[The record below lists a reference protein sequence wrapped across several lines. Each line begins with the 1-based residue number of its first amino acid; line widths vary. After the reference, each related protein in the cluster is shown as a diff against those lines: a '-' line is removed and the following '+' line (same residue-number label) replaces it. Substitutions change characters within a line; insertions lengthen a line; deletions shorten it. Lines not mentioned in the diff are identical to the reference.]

1 MGVLACRLGM
11 RSLKLKVVFT
21 APWLTTRAPGWLALD
36 WVGMGYLV
44 RAFTRRNVFAV
55 VVGAFLAGVPLAAF
69 NFWLEGLIDRQGETE
84 VGTSARRAIA
94 LAETRVRDTVGTLDG
109 LAARGVDSCEPIQ
122 IDAMRR
128 ATFSTIPVKEIA
140 IVGPDA
146 ETLCT
151 DLGLPVVQ
159 RTMLSSELLVG
170 ASGYWFDIIAL
181 PGGERMIRLRRQ
193 VDAGRNGIAALVPA
207 TLFLPQVSTQG
218 GPFSGYARIMTRQG
232 AVIGEL
238 GNRSRVEAAPNFAAN
253 IKSDK
258 FGFDV
263 EILTARARIAAEHA
277 DLKWIGF
284 VGAGII
290 MVAFAAFVALIP
302 RRAPRNPLTEIEQ
315 ALDAGEFVPYYQ
327 PIVDIRSGQLCG
339 AEVLVRW
346 RKPDGTLISP
356 GAFIPLM
363 EQGDLIHKLTRKL
376 MQKVCV
382 EAGPTI
388 GRRPDLKIS
397 FNFAGKLFSEP
408 TIVKDVQNIFSN
420 SPIKFSQVVLEVTE
434 RDPIENFTET
444 RQIIAA
450 LQGLGV
456 RIAIDDV
463 GTGHSGLSYMLK
475 LGVDIIKIDKMF
487 VDAIGTDRNSTTIVE
502 TLVDLAR
509 NMRMDVVA
517 EGVENFEQVMHL
529 RALGVRLAQ
538 GYVFAPALPGSS
550 FLQLVEAIA
559 PLQQPATDMAAPAS
573 DERPR
578 ALSA

>member
-1 MGVLACRLGM
+1 MG
-11 RSLKLKVVFT
+11 F
-21 APWLTTRAPGWLALD
+21 
-36 WVGMGYLV
+36 LV
-44 RAFTRRNVFAV
+44 RIISRRNIFAI
-55 VVGAFLAGVPLAAF
+55 VVGALVAGGPMIALNV
-69 NFWLEGLIDRQGETE
+69 WLDGLIDRQGEAE
-84 VGTSARRAIA
+84 VGTAARRAIA
-94 LAETRVRDTVGTLDG
+94 LAEARVRDTVGALDS
-109 LAARGVDSCEPIQ
+109 LATRGINACEPRHIE
-122 IDAMRR
+122 AMRY
-128 ATFSTIPVKEIA
+128 AAFSTIPVKEVA
-140 IVGPDA
+140 IVGPYA

-151 DLGLPVVQ
+151 DLGLSLGE

-170 ASGYWFDIIAL
+170 AAGYWLDIIVL
-181 PGGERMIRLRRQ
+181 STGERMVRLRRQ
-193 VDAGRNGIAALVPA
+193 VGAGPNGVAALVPT

-218 GPFSGYARIMTRQG
+218 GPFSAYARIITRQG
-232 AVIGEL
+232 TVIGEV
-238 GNRSRVEAAPNFAAN
+238 GSRARGDDGPNFAADT
-253 IKSDK
+253 KSEK

-263 EILTARARIAAEHA
+263 HIVTSRARIAAERENI
-277 DLKWIGF
+277 KWL
-284 VGAGII
+284 
-290 MVAFAAFVALIP
+290 AFVAAGGIMIAATGIVVLTP
-302 RRAPRNPLTEIEQ
+302 RRTPPNPMTEIDH
-315 ALDAGEFVPYYQ
+315 ALEAGEFIPYYQ
-327 PIVDIRSGQLCG
+327 PIVDIRTGQLRG

-346 RKPDGTLISP
+346 RKPDGTLVLP
-356 GAFIPLM
+356 GSFIPLM
-363 EQGDLIHKLTRKL
+363 ESSGFIRDLTRNL
-376 MQKVCV
+376 MQQVCE
-382 EAGPTI
+382 EAGGSI

-408 TIVKDVQNIFSN
+408 TIVKDVRNIFAN

-529 RALGVRLAQ
+529 RALGVRSAQ
-538 GYVFAPALPGSS
+538 GYVFAPPLPGTS
-550 FLQLVEAIA
+550 FLQLVEAID
-559 PLQQPATDMAAPAS
+559 PLQPAAADATAGAG
-573 DERPR
+573 RRIR
-578 ALSA
+578 A

>member
-1 MGVLACRLGM
+1 ME
-11 RSLKLKVVFT
+11 F
-21 APWLTTRAPGWLALD
+21 
-36 WVGMGYLV
+36 LV
-44 RAFTRRNVFAV
+44 RAVTRRNVFAI
-55 VVGAFLAGVPLAAF
+55 VVGAVVAGAPMFAL
-69 NFWLEGLIDRQGETE
+69 NFWLEGLIDRKGEAE
-84 VGTSARRAIA
+84 VGTAAKRAIA
-94 LAETRVRDTVGTLDG
+94 LAEARVKDAVGALDG
-109 LAARGVDSCEPIQ
+109 LAARGVNGCEPVQ
-122 IDAMRR
+122 VEAMRF
-128 ATFSTIPVKEIA
+128 AAFSTIPVKEIA

-151 DLGLPVVQ
+151 DLGLPLGE

-170 ASGYWFDIIAL
+170 AAGYWLDIIVL
-181 PGGERMIRLRRQ
+181 PAGERMVRLRRQ
-193 VDAGRNGIAALVPA
+193 VGGGPNGVAALIPT

-218 GPFSGYARIMTRQG
+218 GPFSAYARIITRQG
-232 AVIGEL
+232 TVIGEV
-238 GNRSRVEAAPNFAAN
+238 GDRAKGDDSSNFVADS
-253 IKSDK
+253 KSEK

-263 EILTARARIAAEHA
+263 HIVTSRMRIAAEHEN
-277 DLKWIGF
+277 LKWLGF
-284 VGAGII
+284 FAAGGIMMAAAGIVLL
-290 MVAFAAFVALIP
+290 MP
-302 RRAPRNPLTEIEQ
+302 RRMPPNPMTEIEH
-315 ALDAGEFVPYYQ
+315 ALEAGEFIPYYQ
-327 PIVDIRSGQLCG
+327 PVVDIRTGQLHG

-346 RKPDGTLISP
+346 RKPDGTLVLP
-356 GAFIPLM
+356 GSFIPLM
-363 EQGDLIHKLTRKL
+363 ESSGFIRDLTRNL
-376 MQKVCV
+376 MQKVCE
-382 EAGPTI
+382 EAGVSI

-408 TIVKDVQNIFSN
+408 TIVKDVRNIFAS

-529 RALGVRLAQ
+529 RALGVRSAQ
-538 GYVFAPALPGSS
+538 GYVFAPPLPGTS
-550 FLQLVEAIA
+550 FLQLVEAID
-559 PLQQPATDMAAPAS
+559 PLQPATADATAGVG
-573 DERPR
+573 RRLR
-578 ALSA
+578 A

>member
-1 MGVLACRLGM
+1 MG
-11 RSLKLKVVFT
+11 FF
-21 APWLTTRAPGWLALD
+21 
-36 WVGMGYLV
+36 V
-44 RAFTRRNVFAV
+44 RAFTRRNIFAV
-55 VVGAFLAGVPLAAF
+55 AAGVVLAVAPLIAF
-69 NFWLEGLIDRQGETE
+69 NFWLDDLIEKQGEAE

-94 LAETRVRDTVGTLDG
+94 LAEARVKDAVGALDG
-109 LAARGVDSCEPIQ
+109 LTRRGVDSCEPSQ
-122 IDAMRR
+122 IEAMRY
-128 ATFSTIPVKEIA
+128 AAFHTIPVKEISV
-140 IVGPDA
+140 VGPDA

-151 DLGLPVVQ
+151 HLGLPLGE
-159 RTMLSSELLVG
+159 RIMISSELLVG
-170 ASGYWFDIIAL
+170 APGYSLDIIKLAN
-181 PGGERMIRLRRQ
+181 GMRMVRLRRQ
-193 VDAGRNGIAALVPA
+193 VGTGPNGVAALVPT

-218 GPFSGYARIMTRQG
+218 NPFNAYARIMTRQG
-232 AVIGEL
+232 SVIGEV
-238 GNRSRVEAAPNFAAN
+238 GKRPGEEAGPNFVAET
-253 IKSDK
+253 KSDK

-263 EILTARARIAAEHA
+263 EIMTPRARIAAQHAGLKWFGIFGAGFIVTTVAIIVVLVPRRSPQNPVAEIEHA
-277 DLKWIGF
+277 L
-284 VGAGII
+284 
-290 MVAFAAFVALIP
+290 
-302 RRAPRNPLTEIEQ
+302 R
-315 ALDAGEFVPYYQ
+315 AGEFVPYYQ
-327 PIVDIRSGQLCG
+327 PVVDISTGQLRG

-346 RKPDGTLISP
+346 RKQDGSLVLP

-363 EQGDLIHKLTRKL
+363 ESSGLIHDLTRNL
-376 MQKVCV
+376 MQAVCV
-382 EAGPTI
+382 EAGAAI
-388 GRRPDLKIS
+388 GHRPDMRIS

-408 TIVKDVQNIFSN
+408 TIVNDVRNIFAKSQ
-420 SPIKFSQVVLEVTE
+420 IKFSQVVLEVTE

-538 GYVFAPALPGSS
+538 GYVFAPALPGKS
-550 FLQLVEAIA
+550 FLTLVEAIDPVRPVA
-559 PLQQPATDMAAPAS
+559 VESAAAGK
-573 DERPR
+573 R
-578 ALSA
+578 LSAMSA